1 MSKWHRLLKLCIV
14 VLDKRR
20 MDVRRWIGERFR
32 QFRESLG
39 ISVQRVAKGAGVSR
53 QYVHLVEKGGANI
66 TIDTFVDMLS
76 ACGLTFQDFQR
87 SMQSSDIP
95 EAHQH
100 AHKWLEE
107 ILNSEQDRVIEGI
120 LTNLQGLALLARTL
134 KSVHFKAL
142 TRHGEDQSNDKSKDK
157 LPPFSPSNFSLP
169 QRNS

>member
-1 MSKWHRLLKLCIV
+1 MT
-14 VLDKRR
+14 LDKRR
-20 MDVRRWIGERFR
+20 QDVRRWIGERFR
-32 QFRESLG
+32 HFRESLG
-39 ISVQRVAKGAGVSR
+39 ISVLRVAKGADVSR

-95 EAHQH
+95 QAHQH

-134 KSVHFKAL
+134 KSAHFKAF
-142 TRHGEDQSNDKSKDK
+142 TREGEDPPHDKSKDTR
-157 LPPFSPSNFSLP
+157 PPISPSDSSLP
-169 QRNS
+169 QRN